1 MQNNS
6 VWQRACGLVRTVVE
20 GVRYD
25 ESADAIVVSVRPNA
39 KARSRC
45 GQCGRRSPGYD
56 QGPGRRRWRGLDAG
70 TTAVFIEADAPR
82 VQCSVHGQTVSQ
94 VPWARHGVGHT
105 RDFDAMAAWLAV
117 RTSKSATCQ
126 LLRVAWRTIGSI
138 ITRVNTDVE
147 ARVDRLSGLRRIG
160 IDEISYKRGHRYLI
174 VVVDHDTG
182 RLVWAGP
189 GRSEAALDV
198 FFDELGEERAA
209 EITHVSA
216 DMADW
221 IAKTVA
227 ARAPNAIRCADPFH
241 VVAWAIEALDIERR
255 RAWNQ
260 AKGRKIKASPGRRG
274 RTTGDS
280 RQIARSRYARW
291 KNPDDLNPRQQQQLD
306 WIAKTDPKLWR
317 AYLLKEGLRYV
328 FAVKGQEGK
337 EALDPLVVLDPPI
350 TTRIVHPPRQKDHEP
365 SRRDRRKP
373 RTRPLARPHRIHQ
386 HQDPAPHENRI
397 RNPRPR
403 TPSSPS
409 PCSPPAATH
418 HDSQTETDPRIR
430 HESAICAAGDVV
442 L

>member
-1 MQNNS
+1 VRNNR
-6 VWQRACGLVRTVVE
+6 VWERACGLVRTVVE

-25 ESADAIVVSVRPNA
+25 ESAEAIVVSVRPDA
-39 KARSRC
+39 KARGRC
-45 GQCGRRSPGYD
+45 GRCGRRSPGYD
-56 QGPGRRRWRGLDAG
+56 SGDGRRRWRALDAG

-82 VQCSVHGQTVSQ
+82 VGCSTHGPTVAQ

-105 RDFDAMAAWLAV
+105 RDFDAMAAWLTV

-126 LLRVAWRTIGSI
+126 LLGVAWRTIGSI

-147 ARVDRLSGLRRIG
+147 ANIDRLDGLRRIG

-189 GRSEAALDV
+189 GRSEAALDM
-198 FFDELGEERAA
+198 FFDELGERRAA

-227 ARAPNAIRCADPFH
+227 RRAPNAIRCADPFH
-241 VVAWAIEALDIERR
+241 IVAWAIEALDIERR
-255 RAWNQ
+255 RAWNE
-260 AKGRKIKASPGRRG
+260 AKGRTIPKSPGRRG
-274 RTTGDS
+274 RTTGNS
-280 RQIARSRYARW
+280 RQIARSRYALW
-291 KNPDDLNPRQQQQLD
+291 KNPGDLNPRQRQQLD

-337 EALDPLVVLDPPI
+337 EALDQWLVWARRSQLESFIHLAKRI
-350 TTRIVHPPRQKDHEP
+350 TNHREAIEANLEHGLSQGLIESTNTKIRLLTRIAFGFHGPDPLIALALLALGSHPPQLP
-365 SRRDRRKP
+365 GRR
-373 RTRPLARPHRIHQ
+373 
-386 HQDPAPHENRI
+386 
-397 RNPRPR
+397 
-403 TPSSPS
+403 
-409 PCSPPAATH
+409 
-418 HDSQTETDPRIR
+418 
-430 HESAICAAGDVV
+430 
-442 L
+442 